1 MQKHA
6 RPHIHQVIELEN
18 DSERHTYPSNLFQ
31 NTWNI

>member
-18 DSERHTYPSNLFQ
+18 DSEQLIYPSNSYP
-31 NTWNI
+31 NT